1 VSTLSYETG
10 RRPRP
15 DTRAVPPCLRGD
27 EVHLLSLLA
36 TGLPVE
42 SVARR
47 LHVCPRTVRR
57 RYRGVCDKIGVGSVI
72 EAVVWAARRGLI

>member
-1 VSTLSYETG
+1 MSTLSYETD
-10 RRPRP
+10 RHPEP
-15 DTRAVPPCLRGD
+15 DNVALRGD

-57 RYRGVCDKIGVGSVI
+57 RCRGVCDKIGVSSVI
-72 EAVVWAARRGLI
+72 EAVAWAARRGLI

>member
-1 VSTLSYETG
+1 VSTLSYETD
-10 RRPRP
+10 RRPQP
-15 DTRAVPPCLRGD
+15 NNPLRSD

-57 RYRGVCDKIGVGSVI
+57 RCRGVCDKIGVSSVI
-72 EAVVWAARRGLI
+72 EAVAWAARRGLI

>member
-1 VSTLSYETG
+1 VSTLSYETD
-10 RRPRP
+10 RQPQP
-15 DTRAVPPCLRGD
+15 NNPCLRRD

-57 RYRGVCDKIGVGSVI
+57 RYRDVCDKIGVSSVI
-72 EAVVWAARRGLI
+72 QAVAWAARRGLI

>member
-10 RRPRP
+10 RRPQP
-15 DTRAVPPCLRGD
+15 NNPCLRSD

-57 RYRGVCDKIGVGSVI
+57 RYRGVCDKIGVSSVI
-72 EAVVWAARRGLI
+72 EAVAWAARRGLI

>member
-1 VSTLSYETG
+1 MSTLSYPTE
-10 RRPRP
+10 RRPQP
-15 DTRAVPPCLRGD
+15 ADTHLLRD
-27 EVHLLSLLA
+27 EVRLLSLLA

-57 RYRGVCDKIGVGSVI
+57 RCRGVCDKIGVSSVI
-72 EAVVWAARRGLI
+72 EAVAWAARRRLI

>member
-1 VSTLSYETG
+1 VSTLSYDTE
-10 RRPRP
+10 RRPP
-15 DTRAVPPCLRGD
+15 TQKAYLRND

-57 RYRGVCDKIGVGSVI
+57 RYRGVCDKIGVNSVI
-72 EAVVWAARRGLI
+72 EAVAWAARRGLI

>member
-1 VSTLSYETG
+1 MSTLSYETD
-10 RRPRP
+10 RRTQPNN
-15 DTRAVPPCLRGD
+15 PCLRSE

-57 RYRGVCDKIGVGSVI
+57 RCRGVCDKIGVSSVI
-72 EAVVWAARRGLI
+72 EAVAWAARRGLI